1 MKAAF
6 RVDHMTDSDSS
17 HSLPPSPRKRRG
29 VLWAVVWL
37 LAGAVAAGIWWQGQQ
52 SGATGE
58 AAKQGQPAEG
68 AGAPPGP
75 PVTVANPVYKKIVE
89 WDEYPGQF
97 RAVDAIDVRA
107 RVSGYLERIH
117 FTDGQVVKQG
127 DLLFTIEKEPF
138 EIALDSAN
146 AQLAEAEAQLS
157 LANRNRKRFEKMRE
171 GNIVG
176 ESDYDDRVEA
186 VSAAK
191 AALAAAHAQV
201 RQAKLDLGYTDIRAP
216 VSGRI
221 SRHMVSAGNLIT
233 GGYTGDVTLL
243 TTIVSLDPIYLD
255 FDVNEGNYLA
265 YQRAAERGVM
275 PSMRDNKI
283 GVFAKLPDEEEWTHK
298 GTLEF
303 LDNQVNETSGTIR
316 ARATFQNGNGVFTPG
331 QFAHIRV
338 PGSEPYEAIL
348 LPETAIVTDQSQKIA
363 LVVAEDGTVGV
374 KILRVGPNYD
384 GMRIIREGLT
394 PQDKVVINGL
404 MRARPG
410 SKVTAEMGEIE
421 SGPQAAVAE

>member
-1 MKAAF
+1 
-6 RVDHMTDSDSS
+6 MTDSDS
-17 HSLPPSPRKRRG
+17 PPSTTPPSKGTRRG
-29 VLWAVVWL
+29 ILWGVVLLVAGGIGAAV
-37 LAGAVAAGIWWQGQQ
+37 WWQGQE
-52 SGATGE
+52 SGATGGE
-58 AAKQGQPAEG
+58 GAAKQAQHG
-68 AGAPPGP
+68 AGAPPPAP
-75 PVTVANPVYKKIVE
+75 PVTVAHPVHKRIVE

-97 RAVDAIDVRA
+97 RAVDAIDVRS
-107 RVSGYLERIH
+107 RVSGYLESIH
-117 FTDGQVVKQG
+117 FTDGQIVKQG
-127 DLLFTIEKEPF
+127 EPLFTIEKEPF
-138 EIALDSAN
+138 IIALDSAK
-146 AQLAEAEAQLS
+146 AQRAEAEAQLS
-157 LANRNRKRFEKMRE
+157 LANRNLKRYEKMRE

-176 ESDYDDRVEA
+176 EADYDDRVEA

-201 RQAKLDLGYTDIRAP
+201 REAQLDLGYTDIRAP

-243 TTIVSLDPIYLD
+243 TTIVSLDPIHLD
-255 FDVNEGNYLA
+255 FDVSEANYLA

-283 GVFAKLPDEEEWTHK
+283 EVFAKLPDEEEWTHK

-316 ARATFQNGNGVFTPG
+316 ARATFPNADGVFTPG

-374 KILRVGPNYD
+374 KILRVGPSYD
-384 GMRIIREGLT
+384 GMRIIREGLA
-394 PQDKVVINGL
+394 PEDRVVINGL
-404 MRARPG
+404 LRARPG
-410 SKVTAEMGEIE
+410 TKVTAEMGEIE
-421 SGPQAAVAE
+421 LTSQLPLAE